1 MTASR
6 APIAVVA
13 GILIE
18 GGKVLVSQRLP
29 GQAFPLEWEFPG
41 GKVEPGET
49 SAVALA
55 REFREELGIDVE
67 ALGGEPFGTIR
78 YRSPGGRDVEVRFY
92 RARRCGGEPEP
103 LEVADVRWVA
113 GKDMEAMPF
122 IPHNREIVKRLREE
136 LDDKG

>member
-1 MTASR
+1 MTASK
-6 APIAVVA
+6 AAIAVVA

-41 GKVEPGET
+41 GKVERGES

-67 ALGGEPFGTIR
+67 AIGAEPFGTIR
-78 YRSPGGRDVEVRFY
+78 YRGPSGRDVEVRFY
-92 RARRCGGEPEP
+92 RARRRGGEPEP
-103 LEVADVRWVA
+103 LGVADVRWVA
-113 GKDMEAMPF
+113 GKDLEAMPF
-122 IPHNREIVKRLREE
+122 IPHNREIVRRLQAE
-136 LDDKG
+136 LEDGR